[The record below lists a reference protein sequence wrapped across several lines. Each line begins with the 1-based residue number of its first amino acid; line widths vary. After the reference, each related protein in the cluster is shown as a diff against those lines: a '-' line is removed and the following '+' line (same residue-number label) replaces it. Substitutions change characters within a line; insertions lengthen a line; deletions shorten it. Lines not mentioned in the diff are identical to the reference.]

1 MESLQFGTDPFLSR
15 RNQEGK
21 GDSRLGSNA
30 HGHQPAMNEQLPSV
44 SELLTPSSRSSQ
56 SASPHRSRLF
66 SFYHP
71 TGESPKPGLSPHT
84 ASHHDTGLVPRTP
97 QGRPEARAD
106 PFSRPTAG
114 NLPSLSQMSIY
125 TAGNEASMQA
135 GIRTD
140 VPHQQA
146 HHSPFTPQGRASHDK
161 ELREDNSS
169 PVTPEIGSGA
179 ANQQQTAQVRPH
191 VVDER
196 YIEGEGWCYIYADG
210 SHCPKTIDGVPVN
223 ANWGVTKAGKPRK
236 RLAQACLTCREK
248 KIKCQPNL
256 PKCDQC
262 QKSGRECRFESA
274 PRGHRAAAKANT
286 HGNRYDTRDSS
297 SSFVG
302 HHPSSSANSIYSAVR
317 ASESSASLPGT
328 NSQSPMSDASMLTPP
343 AINSAHE
350 PSLDSDSHYR
360 SRRQSLGRP
369 STGVEDLNRRSVE
382 GNSARAT
389 PDYSE
394 ILMEM
399 RDLDPHDPLAHEWN
413 TDPYENDAELT
424 THYVENYFTYVNDS
438 LYYIFPRRRFLLWLR
453 SCHTKSLEDK
463 MLLYSMMTL
472 GAIFSDRPDRLAAMK
487 RASRT
492 ARYAVEH
499 SRHNLSLQLAQSR
512 IIMSLWYYAIGA
524 LEKSWDAVGAAVRTV
539 CGLRYNVELGG
550 VIVDRDRVCEYGLHP
565 QALIECRRRT
575 FWVAFLMDRLSCFYS
590 STSAFIPSQTAYLRM
605 PCREEVFEAQQ
616 YTTVPYF
623 QSFLNQPPASTD
635 DELSELSAM
644 ALLIEMVSLWG
655 EVTDHV
661 FRLSLVPMES
671 STTPFEEFYT
681 TICQRADAWVA
692 RLPEH
697 LRFSTLNMERS
708 FRARKP
714 DPFFSIHLLYH
725 ATMMKLNR
733 HARGQDYRAEFVSRQ
748 VRMARTH
755 AAETLRIAF
764 ALAHY
769 TGEYD
774 ASRIAVDSAPPQ
786 ATILNPFLGYV
797 ILSAVDILSAAGL
810 VADMPECVK
819 LIRGGLEAVKELG
832 RFWESSLP
840 LVSLIEARLEPLME
854 ILHDPTKLDQ
864 KMVFAARGHS
874 LDSRIQK
881 QQSPIT
887 DDLFYGALPHDRL
900 FSALGPEDT
909 SLTESNILWIRE
921 TD

>member
-1 MESLQFGTDPFLSR
+1 MSTYYVGPFGLSGNHPYQLPPPRTLESLQFGTDPLLSQ
-15 RNQEGK
+15 RNHEGT
-21 GDSRLGSNA
+21 GNSRLRSNA
-30 HGHQPAMNEQLPSV
+30 LGHQPIVNEQLPSV

-66 SFYHP
+66 GFYHP
-71 TGESPKPGLSPHT
+71 PGDSPRVAQSPHT
-84 ASHHDTGLVPRTP
+84 ATHHDTGLVPSTP
-97 QGRPEARAD
+97 QGGPQGRAEAHAD
-106 PFSRPTAG
+106 TFSRPTSG

-125 TAGNEASMQA
+125 APGNEARMHAS
-135 GIRTD
+135 IRTEA
-140 VPHQQA
+140 PHQQA
-146 HHSPFTPQGRASHDK
+146 HHSPLTPHGRVYDDN
-161 ELREDNSS
+161 EIREGNSS
-169 PVTPEIGSGA
+169 PVAHEIGSAA
-179 ANQQQTAQVRPH
+179 ANQSQTAQVRPH

-248 KIKCQPNL
+248 KIKCHPNL

-262 QKSGRECRFESA
+262 QKSGRDCRFESA
-274 PRGHRAAAKANT
+274 PRGHRAATKANT
-286 HGNRYDTRDSS
+286 HANRYDSRD

-302 HHPSSSANSIYSAVR
+302 RHPSSSSNSIYSVVR

-328 NSQSPMSDASMLTPP
+328 SSQSPMSEASMHTPP

-350 PSLDSDSHYR
+350 PSLELDPLYR
-360 SRRQSLGRP
+360 ARRQSPARS
-369 STGVEDLNRRSVE
+369 STGAEDLNRRSVE
-382 GNSARAT
+382 GNPAHAT
-389 PDYSE
+389 PNYTE

-399 RDLDPHDPLAHEWN
+399 SDLDPYDPLAHEWN
-413 TDPYENDAELT
+413 KDPYESDAELT
-424 THYVENYFTYVNDS
+424 THCVESYFTYVNDS
-438 LYYIFPRRRFLLWLR
+438 LYYMFPRRRFLLWLR

-499 SRHNLSLQLAQSR
+499 SPHNLSLQLAQSR

-539 CGLRYNVELGG
+539 C
-550 VIVDRDRVCEYGLHP
+550 EYGLHP

-575 FWVAFLMDRLSCFYS
+575 FWVAFLMD
-590 STSAFIPSQTAYLRM
+590 TAYLRM

-616 YTTVPYF
+616 YATVPYF
-623 QSFLNQPPASTD
+623 QSFLSQPPTSTD

-655 EVTDHV
+655 EVSDHV
-661 FRLSLVPMES
+661 FRLSLVPVES
-671 STTPFEEFYT
+671 STTPFEDFYA
-681 TICQRADAWVA
+681 TICQRADAWIA

-697 LRFSTLNMERS
+697 LRFSAVNMERS
-708 FRARKP
+708 VRARKP

-725 ATMMKLNR
+725 AIMMKLNR
-733 HARGQDYRAEFVSRQ
+733 HARGQDSRAEIVSRH

-755 AAETLRIAF
+755 AAETLRIAL

-769 TGEYD
+769 TAEYD
-774 ASRIAVDSAPPQ
+774 ASRITIDSAPSQ

-797 ILSAVDILSAAGL
+797 MLSAVDILSAAGL

-832 RFWESSLP
+832 RYWESSLP
-840 LVSLIEARLEPLME
+840 LVSLIETRLGPLVE
-854 ILHDPTKLDQ
+854 ILRDPTKLDH
-864 KMVFAARGHS
+864 KMVFVAKGHS

-881 QQSPIT
+881 QKSPIT

-900 FSALGPEDT
+900 FSALGLEDP
-909 SLTESNILWIRE
+909 SWTESNILWIRD